1 MATDPDIPPAHTIK
15 PVDPPPPSDQP
26 TSAMLFDAHY
36 RWDSDLVGFIG
47 LIVMIAVLLLLG
59 IWIGVR

>member
-1 MATDPDIPPAHTIK
+1 MAANSDTHPIHTIRS
-15 PVDPPPPSDQP
+15 VDPPPACDQP

-36 RWDSDLVGFIG
+36 SWDSDLVGFIG
-47 LIVMIAVLLLLG
+47 LIVMIAVVLLLG

>member
-1 MATDPDIPPAHTIK
+1 MAANSDTHPIHTIRS
-15 PVDPPPPSDQP
+15 VDPPPASDQP

-36 RWDSDLVGFIG
+36 SWDSDRVGFIG
-47 LIVMIAVLLLLG
+47 LIVMTAVVLLLG